1 MGALAAAEIP
11 GGAGWSDDVYIYG
24 PLIHGL
30 TAAAVNE
37 CAQHCEDLFATLR
50 FLRESVDFAKH
61 MLSYNA
67 GAVTAFGRGLT
78 DADDEAIRR
87 MFLVPDVSAVEH
99 GLRNSAQSGT
109 DLELYV
115 ESVARLGERVRT
127 VTEWYWV
134 YEDFH
139 VQYKHG
145 LKLAMRPYGNPIAEA
160 IEERRGNVSSAL
172 LAFTSE
178 PIGKMIAGPKQ
189 QQVMAFPNLIPEALP
204 YLSTL
209 VEDRAL
215 LRYKQSGP
223 PVDLDA
229 IVGVSGTVAQ
239 LLRIAAANRIAVADG
254 PDEHGS
260 YKFALPGEK
269 PFEIANVVLE
279 IADPPALADFS
290 EW

>member
-1 MGALAAAEIP
+1 MGGLAAAEVP
-11 GGAGWSDDVYIYG
+11 DGAGWSDDVYVHG

-50 FLRESVDFAKH
+50 FLRESVDFAKQ

-67 GAVTAFGRGLT
+67 GAVTAFGRRLT

-87 MFLVPDVSAVEH
+87 MFLVPDVSVVER
-99 GLRNSAQSGT
+99 GLQNSADSGT
-109 DLELYV
+109 DLEVYADA
-115 ESVARLGERVRT
+115 VARLGERVRT
-127 VTEWYWV
+127 VAEWYWI

-145 LKLAMRPYGNPIAEA
+145 LKLAMRPYGNPTREA
-160 IEERRGNVSSAL
+160 IDERRGNVSGAL

-178 PIGKMIAGPKQ
+178 PIAKMLAGPKQ
-189 QQVMAFPNLIPEALP
+189 QQVMAFPNLISEARP
-204 YLSTL
+204 YLNAL
-209 VEDRAL
+209 VEDRAM

-223 PVDLDA
+223 PVDLDDV
-229 IVGVSGTVAQ
+229 VGVSGTVAQ

-260 YKFALPGEK
+260 YKFELPGER
-269 PFEIANVVLE
+269 PFEVANVVLE
-279 IADPPALADFS
+279 IADPPTLADFS
-290 EW
+290 N